1 MKINRLLFY
10 FAVMAVPLAGIS
22 AQVKVQW
29 ASELIGFSSELKPSS
44 FGAKEVLG
52 SPSVQP
58 ERGQTTCAWATLK
71 PDGELDD
78 FIEVGFAEPQ
88 QVSQILVNE
97 PMNPGAIFEIYLY
110 DTNGKKY
117 KVLQQ
122 VPKPIMPKD
131 KNGRLFRY
139 NIAQTPYLVKK
150 LRLVLMSQNVPG
162 YNLIDAIGI
171 SSDTGAYEVKI
182 ETIKDADLVSSPENL
197 GPGVNSSGAELAPLI
212 SSDGRML
219 YFTRVKH
226 PKNVGNPETQD
237 IWYAY
242 IDSTNNFGTAYN
254 VGEPVNNARNNAL
267 CAVLPDGQTLMLMN
281 KYLPDGSSE
290 NGISISLRTESGW
303 SFPSPIEVE
312 DFYNEHRTGEYALG
326 SDGKTILMAV
336 QRQDAIGEKDIYVSF
351 KKEDG
356 SWAAPMNLGPE
367 INTGDSEIAPF
378 LAADGRTVYFST
390 GGYPGYGGQDMFV
403 SRRLDDSWKKWS
415 KPLNLGP
422 KLNTSGFDAYY
433 SLPASGNYAYFTST
447 QSKVGNSDIFRVKL
461 PESAKPEPVV
471 LIRGRVL
478 NAKTNDPLG
487 ATIAYESLTS
497 GKQLGTARSH
507 PTTGEYSIVLPSRD
521 VYGFLAEHK
530 GFLSLNENIDLVKI
544 NEYKEMRVDL
554 KLTPLEVGAAVRLNN
569 IFFDTN
575 KYNLKPQD
583 ELELKRVVKMLQ
595 AYPNMQ
601 IEISGHT
608 DNVGADQSNLTL
620 SSNRAKA
627 VTDYLVAK
635 GVAKNR
641 LQSIGLGKTK
651 PVSDNKTEEGRAYN
665 RRIEMKVLKVE

>member
-139 NIAQTPYLVKK
+139 NIAQTPYQVKK

>member
-1 MKINRLLFY
+1 
-10 FAVMAVPLAGIS
+10 
-22 AQVKVQW
+22 
-29 ASELIGFSSELKPSS
+29 
-44 FGAKEVLG
+44 
-52 SPSVQP
+52 
-58 ERGQTTCAWATLK
+58 
-71 PDGELDD
+71 
-78 FIEVGFAEPQ
+78 
-88 QVSQILVNE
+88 
-97 PMNPGAIFEIYLY
+97 
-110 DTNGKKY
+110 
-117 KVLQQ
+117 
-122 VPKPIMPKD
+122 
-131 KNGRLFRY
+131 
-139 NIAQTPYLVKK
+139 
-150 LRLVLMSQNVPG
+150 
-162 YNLIDAIGI
+162 
-171 SSDTGAYEVKI
+171 
-182 ETIKDADLVSSPENL
+182 
-197 GPGVNSSGAELAPLI
+197 
-212 SSDGRML
+212 
-219 YFTRVKH
+219 
-226 PKNVGNPETQD
+226 
-237 IWYAY
+237 
-242 IDSTNNFGTAYN
+242 
-254 VGEPVNNARNNAL
+254 
-267 CAVLPDGQTLMLMN
+267 MN

-290 NGISISLRTESGW
+290 NGISISVRTESGW

-422 KLNTSGFDAYY
+422 KLNTTGFDAYY
-433 SLPASGNYAYFTST
+433 SLPASGDYAYFTST

-461 PESAKPEPVV
+461 PKSAKPEPVV

-487 ATIAYESLTS
+487 ATITYESLTS

-575 KYNLKPQD
+575 KYNLKPED

-608 DNVGADQSNLTL
+608 DNIGADQSNLTL

-641 LQSIGLGKTK
+641 LQAIGLGKTK
-651 PVSDNKTEEGRAYN
+651 PVSDNKTEEGRANN
-665 RRIEMKVLKVE
+665 RRIEMKILKVE